1 VGVMFLA
8 HGKTNLFGLKLRNF
22 AREGTRKREQRDITQ
37 ERSQLFPW
45 ETGEAACFLGKKW
58 QETKREAKIWEKE
71 AWNAYPTFRKRAS
84 MGCGGPRGKGK
95 SLCVFLF
102 LPRTVNAIMAQPR
115 TRRVSP

>member
-1 VGVMFLA
+1 MGVMFLA

-22 AREGTRKREQRDITQ
+22 AREGTRKREQRDIIQ

-71 AWNAYPTFRKRAS
+71 AWNAYPTFGNEPHWGAAVP
-84 MGCGGPRGKGK
+84 GGRGNRFAY
-95 SLCVFLF
+95 SFFCRE
-102 LPRTVNAIMAQPR
+102 P
-115 TRRVSP
+115 